1 MGNPLHSEYCNCECP
16 AGNSYAKLEETLNRV
31 RRLHTMQTRDGVSW
45 CMACLD
51 PDVFDNFAEWPC
63 DTIKALQGDSDDWD
77 KIGEVVRYL
86 DNGA

>member
-63 DTIKALQGDSDDWD
+63 DTMKALAGDDWD
-77 KIGEVVRYL
+77 KISEVVRYF

>member
-51 PDVFDNFAEWPC
+51 PGVFDNFAEWPC
-63 DTIKALQGDSDDWD
+63 DTMKALAGDDWD
-77 KIGEVVRYL
+77 KISEVVRYL

>member
-31 RRLHTMQTRDGVSW
+31 LRLHTMQTRDGVSW

-51 PDVFDNFAEWPC
+51 PDVFDNFAAWPC
-63 DTIKALQGDSDDWD
+63 DTMKALAGDDWD
-77 KIGEVVRYL
+77 KISEVVRYL
-86 DNGA
+86 DK

>member
-1 MGNPLHSEYCNCECP
+1 MGNSLHSEYCNCECP

-45 CMACLD
+45 CITCLD

-63 DTIKALQGDSDDWD
+63 DTMKALAGDDWE
-77 KIGEVVRYL
+77 KISEVVRYL

>member
-63 DTIKALQGDSDDWD
+63 DTMKALAGDDWD
-77 KIGEVVRYL
+77 KISEVVRYL

>member
-1 MGNPLHSEYCNCECP
+1 
-16 AGNSYAKLEETLNRV
+16 
-31 RRLHTMQTRDGVSW
+31 MQTRDGVSW

>member
-51 PDVFDNFAEWPC
+51 PNVFDNFAAWPC
-63 DTIKALQGDSDDWD
+63 DTILALQGDD
-77 KIGEVVRYL
+77 E
-86 DNGA
+86 